1 MRTTPHRLLLSAAA
15 LLVLAPTSAFAQFAE
30 NLGSAD
36 AQTISEIRVMG
47 NQGITES
54 QVVGRSG
61 LAEGESL
68 QPAQLSEKVAAAIR
82 SLWESKWFSDVQV
95 EIEYP
100 DEDEAGKIV
109 LVFTVAERPLL
120 REIEIE
126 GADEVTEEDLR
137 ILLDIHPGQM
147 FGQPDVERMRQKI
160 LRKYR
165 EEGFM
170 MAEVRPILETDEKD
184 GKTTLVFSIREG
196 RKVTVRDVR
205 FHGNDS
211 VDEADLAAAL
221 GSQVDHWWSSGEFRE
236 EQVERD
242 LDSIRAH
249 YGTEGY
255 LDADV
260 VDHKVIYCVDS
271 SFRFYVGRLA
281 ATPAATDT
289 VLERLD
295 AEVRSGG
302 PLAEIAAQ
310 AVQIDDPYYRRF
322 RARRGAVP
330 RLRIETEEDAVRTL
344 NRLLDID
351 HLREKWLDRI
361 EREEGRPVDPAA
373 RRALGPN
380 GERLKIRQD
389 LERRYGL
396 LNYELARTGNEVELE
411 FTVNEGRRYY
421 TGDFSF
427 QDNKVH
433 STPVLKS
440 RVRLEKGKPF
450 NTALYA
456 QSVQEMYGIYREEG
470 YLFVRVDDRKTY
482 RDSVVDVEIKF
493 TEGKPASIR
502 RVLIEGNTTTKD
514 KVIRREVQL
523 FPGDT
528 YRQSLMER
536 SYREIMQLNYFDE
549 VTPDIRM
556 RPDSDQEVDLLFK
569 VKEKEAG
576 TGQFTAGLAYS
587 QKDYLTGT
595 LGLSIPN
602 CCLGD
607 GQTANV
613 TLEYGEYRKNYSIG
627 FSEPW
632 FLDKPIRVGGTVSY
646 YHYDYDSEDI
656 SDITRY
662 GVRGYLGR
670 RLKWPDDYFYVQGDV
685 QIMRHEQG
693 PNFSD
698 DAVVLYTGNETS
710 ASITLTRDDKDLPIF
725 PTEGSRVS
733 GMVQWAFAPGDFS
746 FVETELIAKWW
757 WPLVKNLT
765 LGFEGDVGVLD
776 GPAVQYSALYQMGG
790 MLGYQG
796 KLRGY
801 SAGSIGRY
809 RIGRSYLSLSAELTY
824 AVAPQTFYLLAFAN
838 AGNVYGD
845 HLDSK
850 AIPTYDELPSPWTEI
865 DPSDLYRDVGFGFR
879 VVVPMLGIIGFD
891 WGWPLDPGELS
902 SGKRADDVGSYQV
915 NFIISQGF

>member
-1 MRTTPHRLLLSAAA
+1 MRPPLRKTFRKILLAAAA
-15 LLVLAPTSAFAQFAE
+15 LCAAAHAQFAE
-30 NLGSAD
+30 NLNSDGP
-36 AQTISEIRVMG
+36 QTVEEIRVQG
-47 NQGITES
+47 NSGITEE
-54 QVVGRSG
+54 VVLRRSG
-61 LAEGESL
+61 LSVGEAL
-68 QPAQLSEKVAAAIR
+68 HPAQLSERVANAIR
-82 SLWESKWFSDVQV
+82 SLWESKLFSDVRV

-100 DEDEAGKIV
+100 ENSDGIALIV
-109 LVFTVAERPLL
+109 TVEERPLL
-120 REIEIE
+120 GRVTIE
-126 GADEVTEEDLR
+126 GADEVAEEDIR
-137 ILLDIHPGQM
+137 LLIDVREGQT
-147 FGQPDVERMRQKI
+147 FGRPDVERIRQKI

-165 EEGFM
+165 DEGFLTT
-170 MAEVRPILETDEKD
+170 EVMPETKTDEKD
-184 GKTTLVFSIREG
+184 GKAQLVIRIREG
-196 RKVTVRDVR
+196 RKVSVRDIRVK
-205 FHGNDS
+205 GNEH
-211 VDEADLAAAL
+211 VDGADVVDAL

-242 LDSIRAH
+242 LDSIKAY
-249 YGTEGY
+249 YGTQGY
-255 LDADV
+255 LDAEV
-260 VDHKVIYCVDS
+260 PEHRIVYCVDS
-271 SFRFYVGRLA
+271 SFHFFAGRLA
-281 ATPAATDT
+281 ATPAATDS
-289 VLERLD
+289 VLDRLD
-295 AEVRSGG
+295 AEVRAGG
-302 PLAEIAAQ
+302 LLAEIAAQ
-310 AVQIDDPYYRRF
+310 AIQIDDPYYRRF

-330 RLRIETEEDAVRTL
+330 DARVYTEDDAVKVL

-351 HLREKWLDRI
+351 HLRERWLDRI
-361 EREEGRPVDPAA
+361 ESEGTAPLDPQA
-373 RRALGPN
+373 RRRMSPN
-380 GERLKIRQD
+380 EQRLKIRLD

-396 LNYELARTGNEVELE
+396 LNYETARTGNEVELE

-421 TGDFSF
+421 AGDFTF
-427 QDNKVH
+427 RDNKVH
-433 STPVLKS
+433 SSPVLAS
-440 RVRLEKGKPF
+440 HVRLEKGKPF
-450 NTALYA
+450 NTALYD
-456 QSVQEMYGIYREEG
+456 QSMQEIHNAYREEG
-470 YLFVRVDDRKTY
+470 YLFVRVEDQKSV
-482 RDSVVDVEIKF
+482 RDSVVDVEFKV

-502 RVLIEGNTTTKD
+502 NVLISGNTTTKD
-514 KVIRREVQL
+514 KVIRREIRL

-536 SYREIMQLNYFDE
+536 SFREIMQLNYFDN
-549 VTPDIRM
+549 VVPDIRM
-556 RPDSDQEVDLLFK
+556 RPDSDQEIDLVFK
-569 VKEKEAG
+569 VQEKEAG

-646 YHYDYDSEDI
+646 YHYDYDDDDI

-662 GVRGYLGR
+662 GVRGYVGR

-710 ASITLTRDDKDLPIF
+710 ASVTLVRDDKDLPTF

-733 GMVQWAFAPGDFS
+733 LRTQFAFAPGDFS
-746 FVETELIAKWW
+746 FVENELVAKWW
-757 WPLVKNLT
+757 WPLVKDLT
-765 LGFEGDVGVLD
+765 LGFEGDLGVID
-776 GPAVQYSALYQMGG
+776 GRHVQYSALYQMGG

-824 AVAPQTFYLLAFAN
+824 AIAPQTFYLLAFAN
-838 AGNVYGD
+838 AGNVYGQ

-850 AIPTYDELPSPWTEI
+850 AVPAYSEMDSPWTEI
-865 DPSDLYRDVGFGFR
+865 DPTDLYRDYGFGFR

-891 WGWPLDPGELS
+891 WGWPLDPPELS
-902 SGKRADDVGSYQV
+902 TGKRADDVGSYQV